1 MTGTVAEL
9 TVDELKQLVRSAVR
23 EALDE
28 LLPDPDSG
36 LDLRDDLIDFLRESL
51 AEQREGSL
59 TTVPAEQVA
68 KELGLNW

>member
-1 MTGTVAEL
+1 MKGTVAEL
-9 TVDELKQLVRSAVR
+9 TVDELRQLVRSAVR

-36 LDLRDDLIDFLRESL
+36 LDLRDDLIDYLRESL
-51 AEQREGSL
+51 AEEQKGSL
-59 TTVPAEQVA
+59 TTVSAEQVA

>member
-1 MTGTVAEL
+1 MSGTVADL
-9 TVDELKQLVRSAVR
+9 TIDELKQLVRSAVR

-36 LDLRDDLIDFLRESL
+36 LDLRDDVADQLRESL
-51 AEQREGSL
+51 AQEKQGSL
-59 TTVPAEQVA
+59 KVVAAEQVA